1 MKRLDEVMNETG
13 VDLSK
18 AITPTTSSTKPG
30 SSGGIN
36 TAAAS
41 AEGSGDRTQQAAEPC
56 PYCGGL
62 GYVRENVPVG
72 HPNFGK
78 LFPCRCQMAEIEQ
91 KRMETLRSLSNLKHL
106 GHMTFD
112 TFVTQS
118 PDLLPDQSTSL
129 QSAFEQALAYA
140 NDPKGWFVLLG
151 GYGCGK
157 THLAAAISNHLV
169 QHGRQ
174 VIFVAVPDLL
184 DHLRATFSP
193 ESPVSFDE
201 QFERVR
207 NAPLLVLDDLGTESG
222 TAWAQEKLFQIF
234 NHRYNVHLP
243 TIITSN
249 QQLSEIDPRLRSRIE
264 DLEHTTI
271 LIIRAPDYRRKD
283 MLLTLSQDQSY
294 LSSLDLMREMTFS
307 SFDVRHDL
315 PPNETTNLKRALA
328 TCRKYAAHP
337 DGWLVL
343 QGVYGCGK
351 THLAAAIANARIA
364 QGEPAI
370 FVVVPDLLDHL
381 RATFSPTS
389 QVRFDKRFDEVRTA
403 PLLVLD
409 DLGTESASPWAQEKL
424 YQLFN
429 YRYNARLP
437 TIITMSQPIDDVDPR
452 LRTRMLDVERCT
464 VFGII
469 APSYRGSP
477 QRREQRKARSRG

>member
-1 MKRLDEVMNETG
+1 MKRLDEVMSETG

-18 AITPTTSSTKPG
+18 ANTPTISSTDSASPG
-30 SSGGIN
+30 GVE
-36 TAAAS
+36 AHV
-41 AEGSGDRTQQAAEPC
+41 QQGVEPC

-62 GYVRENVPVG
+62 GYVRVNVPVD
-72 HPNFGK
+72 HPDFGK
-78 LFPCRCQMAEIEQ
+78 LFPCRCKVTEIEQ
-91 KRMETLRSLSNLKHL
+91 QRMETLRSLSNLKQL
-106 GHMTFD
+106 SHMTFD
-112 TFVTQS
+112 SFVTQS
-118 PDLLPDQSTSL
+118 PDLSPDQSTSL

-140 NDPKGWFVLLG
+140 NDPRGWFVLLG
-151 GYGCGK
+151 AYGSGK

-169 QHGRQ
+169 QRGRP

-201 QFERVR
+201 QFDRVR
-207 NAPLLVLDDLGTESG
+207 NAPLLVLDDLGTESS
-222 TAWAQEKLFQIF
+222 TSWAQEKLFQIF

-249 QQLSEIDPRLRSRIE
+249 QHLSEMDPRIRSRIE

-283 MLLTLSQDQSY
+283 MLLMLSQDQSY
-294 LSSLDLMREMTFS
+294 LSSLDLMREMTFH
-307 SFDVRHDL
+307 SFDLRQDL
-315 PPNETTNLKRALA
+315 PPDEAANLKRALA

-343 QGVYGCGK
+343 TGEYGCGK
-351 THLAAAIANARIA
+351 THLA
-364 QGEPAI
+364 GEPAI

-389 QVRFDKRFDEVRTA
+389 QVRFDKRFDEVRAA

-409 DLGTESASPWAQEKL
+409 DLGTESASPWAREKL

-429 YRYNARLP
+429 YRYTTQLP
-437 TIITMSQPIDDVDPR
+437 TVITTAQPIEEVDPR

-477 QRREQRKARSRG
+477 QRRAARKEKSRSQRSGR